1 MPLTWRASC
10 NATIRMDENTQQ
22 PADLSLPQTDGA
34 WMDCKLGIT
43 NRKLKLETR
52 DELRMISQ
60 HMAGQAQQSLHIFTR
75 ELDAELYDNEIFI
88 EAVSRLARRSKYSF
102 IHILTLNSD
111 KAVKNG
117 HQLIYLH
124 QKLDSYIKIRRA
136 DEQHKGYIPAFM
148 LTDKSGV
155 VFRQFGDRHEAEA
168 NYKDS
173 LLVAGLLK
181 FFTEA
186 WEISLPDPQLRRLH
200 I

>member
-1 MPLTWRASC
+1 
-10 NATIRMDENTQQ
+10 MDKNTRQ
-22 PADLSLPQTDGA
+22 PVDLSLPQTDGA
-34 WMDCKLGIT
+34 WMDCKLGLSD
-43 NRKLKLETR
+43 RKFRLESR

-88 EAVSRLARRSKYSF
+88 ETVSRLARRSKYSF
-102 IHILTLNSD
+102 IHVLTLSSD

-117 HQLIYLH
+117 HQLIHLH
-124 QKLDSYIKIRRA
+124 QKLDSYIKIRRV
-136 DEQHKGYIPAFM
+136 DEQHKDYISAFM
-148 LTDKSGV
+148 LADKSGV
-155 VFRQFGDRHEAEA
+155 IFRQFGDRYEAEA

-181 FFTEA
+181 FFNEA
-186 WEISLPDPQLRRLH
+186 WEMSLLDPQLRRLH